1 MRHIFGPVPSRRL
14 GFSLGI
20 DIIPAKTCTLNC
32 VYCQLGP
39 TACPTLKRKPYVTTK
54 TILAEITTV
63 LKDNPA
69 IDYLTFSGSGEPTL
83 NSEIGKMIQ
92 KVKKITTIPVTVLTN
107 GTLLYIPE
115 VRRSLMDADVVLPSL
130 DAASEPV
137 FRRIN
142 RPHPNLNLESII
154 EGLRRFGEEY
164 RGKIWLEVM
173 LVKGVNDSDIELNK
187 IRKIIKTI
195 RVDKVHLNTVVRP
208 PAERRVR
215 PLTQKNMERAAK
227 IIGTGCEIIA
237 EFTKKL
243 PGILYGD
250 ENTLL
255 SALKR
260 RPLTLKDIAAVTNL
274 SPVRLVKI
282 LEVLTLKGRVKQKR
296 VSKKTYYV
304 PRRPAN

>member
-14 GFSLGI
+14 GLSLGI

-39 TACPTLKRKPYVTTK
+39 TACPTLERKSYVTAK

-63 LKDNPA
+63 LKNNPA

-83 NSEIGKMIQ
+83 NSEIGKMIG
-92 KVKKITTIPVTVLTN
+92 KIKEMTPVPVAVITN
-107 GTLLYIPE
+107 ATLLTRKK
-115 VRRSLMDADVVLPSL
+115 VRQSLFSADVVLPSL
-130 DAASEPV
+130 DAVSEPV

-142 RPHPNLNLESII
+142 RPHPNLNLKSII

-164 RGKIWLEVM
+164 PGKIWLEVM
-173 LVKGVNDSDIELNK
+173 LVKGVNDSNTELNK
-187 IRKIIKTI
+187 IRDAIKTI

-208 PAERRVR
+208 PAERRVQ
-215 PLTQKNMERAAK
+215 PLNQKELEKAAK
-227 IIGTGCEIIA
+227 IIANHCEIIA

-243 PGILYGD
+243 PGSLSGD

-255 SALKR
+255 STLRR

-274 SPVRLVKI
+274 TPVRLVKI
-282 LEVLTLKGRVKQKR
+282 LEGLTGKGLVKQKR
-296 VSKKTYYV
+296 VSGKTYYV
-304 PRRPAN
+304 AP

>member
-39 TACPTLKRKPYVTTK
+39 TACPTLKRKPYVTAK

-83 NSEIGKMIQ
+83 NSEIGKMIG
-92 KVKKITTIPVTVLTN
+92 KIKEMTPIPVAVITN
-107 GTLLYIPE
+107 ATLLTRKK
-115 VRRSLMDADVVLPSL
+115 VRQDLLSADVVLPSL

-137 FRRIN
+137 FRLIN
-142 RPHPNLNLESII
+142 RPHPNLKLGSII

-173 LVKGVNDSDIELNK
+173 LVKGINDSDIELNK
-187 IRKIIKTI
+187 IREIIKTI

-215 PLTQKNMERAAK
+215 PLTQKELGRAAK
-227 IIGTGCEIIA
+227 IIANRCEIIA
-237 EFTKKL
+237 EFTREL
-243 PGILYGD
+243 PGSLSGD

-260 RPLTLKDIAAVTNL
+260 RPLTLKDIASSTNL
-274 SPVRLVKI
+274 NQTKLVKI
-282 LEVLTLKGRVKQKR
+282 LEVLTLKGRVKPRK
-296 VSKKTYYV
+296 VSGTTYYV
-304 PRRPAN
+304 AC

>member
-142 RPHPNLNLESII
+142 RPHPNLNLELII
-154 EGLRRFGEEY
+154 EGLRRFGKEY

-173 LVKGVNDSDIELNK
+173 LVKGVNDSDTELNK
-187 IRKIIKTI
+187 IREIIK
-195 RVDKVHLNTVVRP
+195 
-208 PAERRVR
+208 
-215 PLTQKNMERAAK
+215 
-227 IIGTGCEIIA
+227 
-237 EFTKKL
+237 
-243 PGILYGD
+243 
-250 ENTLL
+250 L
-255 SALKR
+255 S
-260 RPLTLKDIAAVTNL
+260 
-274 SPVRLVKI
+274 
-282 LEVLTLKGRVKQKR
+282 G
-296 VSKKTYYV
+296 
-304 PRRPAN
+304 